1 MTMTL
6 AVRSNPG
13 EQAERQEDIR
23 GQGEDLPRERAQTES
38 ESSPHTR
45 KEHTMKR
52 GHVTGNKKERKGH
65 NDWYKAI
72 AEENL
77 RRVEAAWAAKQAQGK

>member
-23 GQGEDLPRERAQTES
+23 GQGEDLPR
-38 ESSPHTR
+38 
-45 KEHTMKR
+45 
-52 GHVTGNKKERKGH
+52 GERKQRTNRHHTHERSTG
-65 NDWYKAI
+65 
-72 AEENL
+72 
-77 RRVEAAWAAKQAQGK
+77 

>member
-1 MTMTL
+1 
-6 AVRSNPG
+6 
-13 EQAERQEDIR
+13 
-23 GQGEDLPRERAQTES
+23 
-38 ESSPHTR
+38 
-45 KEHTMKR
+45 MKR
-52 GHVTGNKKERKGH
+52 GHVTGHKKERKGH